1 MPEHR
6 ATNGTMTCALIE
18 LARLQAHQAWIEAK
32 RRVQI
37 FPRDVSLGEP
47 GVTSTLRYS
56 PKRSIETEAF
66 VVALVPEIE
75 VIHCETLH
83 SSSNRCRTCRP
94 PLQKRNRRLQSL
106 QRR

>member
-6 ATNGTMTCALIE
+6 ATNGTMACALIE
-18 LARLQAHQAWIEAK
+18 LARLQADQVWIEAK

-37 FPRDVSLGEP
+37 FPLASANLASHPHFDTHRSVRLKQ
-47 GVTSTLRYS
+47 
-56 PKRSIETEAF
+56 KRF

-83 SSSNRCRTCRP
+83 SSSNPCRTCRL

>member
-37 FPRDVSLGEP
+37 FPRDVSHRRTWRHIH
-47 GVTSTLRYS
+47 TSIL
-56 PKRSIETEAF
+56 TEAF
-66 VVALVPEIE
+66 D
-75 VIHCETLH
+75 
-83 SSSNRCRTCRP
+83 
-94 PLQKRNRRLQSL
+94 
-106 QRR
+106 